1 MIEIQAINYNGRPPT
16 SELRGV
22 FGPEGGTFGRGPDN
36 KLTLPDPARHVSR
49 IQASIRFD
57 GSRYLISNVSA
68 ANPLFLNEEEIE
80 SGIERAI
87 QPGDG
92 LRVGLY
98 QLVVRE
104 APQAAPVAPAKP
116 GAEMDTIAGP
126 RGSVKPGVLPL
137 GLDPLA
143 TFGGV
148 ASGLNPFADLLGGA
162 TPLAGSVPA
171 AEKPLPSAQ
180 PHTPLPP
187 RATSTP
193 TPPRAASTPTPPP
206 RAASTPTTPP
216 RAPSAPPPP
225 LSGDPFADLMQ
236 PVGHGT
242 AQPTPPSAPLS
253 SDPFAD
259 LLRPAA
265 PAAGRANTSA
275 APGGAGAGGKA
286 TFAGGIPEDFDA
298 FALPSKVPRNS
309 DDPLRDLAGGAI
321 GLNAVGAGEQKSSML
336 EFDLA
341 KKADPKDLLQG
352 GTPSLVDPLSA
363 VDPLELFGGSDDG
376 LLRGRQDPLGG
387 SAPMRDNVPE
397 LGASFKTPRGI
408 PAPPPAARPA
418 ASGPLPAAGGADAK
432 GNPLS
437 GIPPSMLQE
446 TIVSRD
452 RVMPR
457 KDLPPSAPG
466 VPTAASPNAAKTSS
480 AAAQRP
486 ATPTVPSVTPPA
498 SPTDVTYIAPQGTP
512 VAKPLPPPA
521 AAAQPWVTT
530 QQLAPRPG
538 AHQPATPPRN
548 PTLQPPPAGSRAPAA
563 TGSSPRTAE
572 ADALLAAFLKG
583 AGVPNMAVPNGLT
596 PELME
601 LMGTLVYKA
610 TAGAMELIAARQ
622 ITKRE
627 IRAEVT
633 MIVAQGNNPLK
644 FLPTPEAAIMQMLG
658 PKMPGFMRTAD
669 AMQDAFDDLRAHE
682 VGVIA
687 GMRAALGAVL
697 KRFDPAV
704 LEARLGKGG
713 LLDALVPN
721 AREGKLWNLFSE
733 RFQEIF
739 HEAEDD
745 FQALFGQ
752 AFIKAYEEQVAQDRA
767 KRKRS

>member
-49 IQASIRFD
+49 VQASIRFD

-68 ANPLFLNEEEIE
+68 ANPLFVNEEEVE
-80 SGIERAI
+80 SGVERAI
-87 QPGDG
+87 GPGDS
-92 LRVGLY
+92 LRVGLF

-104 APQAAPVAPAKP
+104 ASDARPVAVPKPSSELDTVASMPGRKPA
-116 GAEMDTIAGP
+116 AAA
-126 RGSVKPGVLPL
+126 
-137 GLDPLA
+137 GLDPLLGL
-143 TFGGV
+143 GGG
-148 ASGLNPFADLLGGA
+148 AGLDNPFADLLGDTAASPPFAGA
-162 TPLAGSVPA
+162 TSSPPSVAPVPSRPSPTPRSGDPFADLMQPA
-171 AEKPLPSAQ
+171 AP
-180 PHTPLPP
+180 
-187 RATSTP
+187 
-193 TPPRAASTPTPPP
+193 AAGKAALAPPP
-206 RAASTPTTPP
+206 AS
-216 RAPSAPPPP
+216 SPPPP

-236 PVGHGT
+236 AAPGRT
-242 AQPTPPSAPLS
+242 APAPTPPAAPLS

-259 LLRPAA
+259 LMRPAA
-265 PAAGRANTSA
+265 GVAGKPAA
-275 APGGAGAGGKA
+275 APGGAAGKS
-286 TFAGGIPEDFDA
+286 TFAGGIPDDFDA
-298 FALPSKVPRNS
+298 FALPSKAPRNS
-309 DDPLRDLAGGAI
+309 DDPLRDLAGAAV
-321 GLNAVGAGEQKSSML
+321 GLNALGAGEPKSTML

-363 VDPLELFGGSDDG
+363 VDPLDLFGGPEDA
-376 LLRGRQDPLGG
+376 LLGNRRDPFAGNP
-387 SAPMRDNVPE
+387 PMRDNVPE
-397 LGASFKTPRGI
+397 LGASFKAPRGI
-408 PAPPPAARPA
+408 PEAPAAGNSTGPVAAAGKPMPGLAASALQDTLVPVHRDKGRNEPPAPPPLAAATAAPAKATPAPPQTSHTAPAPAPA
-418 ASGPLPAAGGADAK
+418 A
-432 GNPLS
+432 
-437 GIPPSMLQE
+437 PP
-446 TIVSRD
+446 VS
-452 RVMPR
+452 PI
-457 KDLPPSAPG
+457 
-466 VPTAASPNAAKTSS
+466 
-480 AAAQRP
+480 
-486 ATPTVPSVTPPA
+486 
-498 SPTDVTYIAPQGTP
+498 DVTYIAPQAAP
-512 VAKPLPPPA
+512 PPPKPLPPPA
-521 AAAQPWVTT
+521 PSAQPRVTT
-530 QQLAPRPG
+530 QQPAPRTTAQP
-538 AHQPATPPRN
+538 PATRV
-548 PTLQPPPAGSRAPAA
+548 PTQPPTGGRAAPPA
-563 TGSSPRTAE
+563 SPVARTADT
-572 ADALLAAFLKG
+572 DALLAAFLKG
-583 AGVPNMAVPNGLT
+583 AGVPNMAVQNGLT

-682 VGVIA
+682 IGVIA

-704 LEARLGKGG
+704 LEQRLGKGG

-721 AREGKLWNLFSE
+721 AREGKLWALFSE

-739 HEAEDD
+739 REAEDD

-767 KRKRS
+767 KRKRG

>member
-36 KLTLPDPARHVSR
+36 KLSLPDPARHVSR

-87 QPGDG
+87 RPGDG

-104 APQAAPVAPAKP
+104 APQAAPVAAPKT

-126 RGSVKPGVLPL
+126 RGTVKPGAVKPGALPL

-148 ASGLNPFADLLGGA
+148 ASGVNPFADLLGGA
-162 TPLAGSVPA
+162 TPLAGPVSAPA
-171 AEKPLPSAQ
+171 RPAPATP
-180 PHTPLPP
+180 PRVPLPP
-187 RATSTP
+187 RAS
-193 TPPRAASTPTPPP
+193 PTPPP
-206 RAASTPTTPP
+206 APASP
-216 RAPSAPPPP
+216 PPPP

-236 PVGHGT
+236 AVPSTGS
-242 AQPTPPSAPLS
+242 ALPTPPSAPLS

-259 LLRPAA
+259 LLRPSA
-265 PAAGRANTSA
+265 PAAGRAGASA
-275 APGGAGAGGKA
+275 ALGAPGAGKA

-298 FALPSKVPRNS
+298 FALPSKAPRNS
-309 DDPLRDLAGGAI
+309 DDPLRDLAGAAI
-321 GLNAVGAGEQKSSML
+321 GLNAVGAGEQKSNML

-363 VDPLELFGGSDDG
+363 VDPLELFGGANDG
-376 LLRGRQDPLGG
+376 LLRGRQDPLAG

-408 PAPPPAARPA
+408 PEAPPAARA
-418 ASGPLPAAGGADAK
+418 NTSGLPPGMADSK
-432 GNPLS
+432 NPLA

-446 TIVSRD
+446 TVVSRD
-452 RVMPR
+452 RGMAR
-457 KDLPPSAPG
+457 KEPPSSPSPP
-466 VPTAASPNAAKTSS
+466 VASPNPAKAAPAASQRPTPPNLPP
-480 AAAQRP
+480 AAA
-486 ATPTVPSVTPPA
+486 PPV
-498 SPTDVTYIAPQGTP
+498 SPMEVTYIAPQAP
-512 VAKPLPPPA
+512 PAAKPLPPPA

-530 QQLAPRPG
+530 QQPAPRSN
-538 AHQPATPPRN
+538 ATAPATPTPRT
-548 PTLQPPPAGSRAPAA
+548 PTLQPHPASRSSA
-563 TGSSPRTAE
+563 TVGSSARTAE
-572 ADALLAAFLKG
+572 ADALLAAFLRG

-704 LEARLGKGG
+704 LEERLGKGG

-721 AREGKLWNLFSE
+721 VREGKLWNLFSE

-767 KRKRS
+767 KRKRN